1 MTEYE
6 LNKAGVKAFTRDALE
21 EIFAAL
27 DGENKNFTIEEL
39 YFKITIGDK
48 FIIIPNY
55 AEAFDALERFLE
67 EAEEVANV

>member
-6 LNKAGVKAFTRDALE
+6 LNKAGVKAFTRDTLG

-39 YFKITIGDK
+39 YIKITIGDK
-48 FIIIPNY
+48 FITIPNY

-67 EAEEVANV
+67 EVEEVANA